1 MLNIVVYLHY
11 IEFFTLSSALR
22 LYIHNDAGIMT
33 VRTASRLIQRVI
45 GQNFHGRKQTIY
57 TRRDPSPGDSR
68 LEVSNFDMNKHNIR
82 RRRLIESAY

>member
-22 LYIHNDAGIMT
+22 LYIHNDVGFFSWDHDCQE
-33 VRTASRLIQRVI
+33 ASRLIHRVI

-68 LEVSNFDMNKHNIR
+68 LEVSNFDINKHKIFD
-82 RRRLIESAY
+82 EGAS